1 MAQSNEEIWCDALPD
16 DVVVMILSLLPPNPF
31 FRFKCVSKSWLAL
44 SSRAL
49 RLNKLLPP
57 TLLGFFYET
66 PSHSP
71 HNIGFT
77 IISNGVR
84 KLDATLG
91 LSNYDEFQI
100 HDCCNG
106 LVLVSSRISQ
116 PSFRSQNMYVY
127 NLATRKRTSIELLPQ
142 EHFEDE
148 AYDEVFSLAFDPQYE
163 LQFHV
168 VCFRQWHKERWSCD
182 NIFLTFSSDS
192 GTWQRGGNLQCV
204 SKIAHKSKGA
214 YLDGRLHRVTEEHEI
229 ASVDPNNNTCLVTKF
244 DFPGLSQNG
253 ISEIGQSRG
262 VLHFM
267 FLNESHMMSIWVLE
281 NDDRQNW
288 ILKHQLSLEEML
300 VNASFQN
307 IKLHPGKDVI
317 FARGKFGR
325 ILSIDLINGKE
336 NDASIVMLLDKK
348 KLYTILWYD
357 FLVCRILFLI

>member
-16 DVVVMILSLLPPNPF
+16 DVVVMILSLLPPKPF
-31 FRFKCVSKSWLAL
+31 FRFKFVSKSWLAL

-66 PSHSP
+66 PSRSP
-71 HNIGFT
+71 HKIGFT

-106 LVLVSSRISQ
+106 LVLVTSQFSQ

-192 GTWQRGGNLQCV
+192 GTWQRGGNLKCV
-204 SKIAHKSKGA
+204 SKIAHKSKGT

-348 KLYTILWYD
+348 KLYTFIHLSKNVD
-357 FLVCRILFLI
+357 SL